1 MPIIIHHINSAI
13 KLYNPSPIVVAD
25 DSSIQSTI
33 AAVTPKNKT
42 TTQRVRFSATP
53 PRCYDNRMMCQE
65 DIRSECWLRPRDYK
79 HFRLAALEA
88 SRQIIAV
95 EQRNRA
101 PFSYQRVLERTC
113 EACCQVLEE
122 TSSNKPV
129 LAPAEFVHLQRWF
142 DVASSRIGLEKWS
155 IRKIANDKSVRRQTL
170 NQVVRDEKQRA
181 SSFYHNYY
189 DSDNSDED
197 EQEKL
202 DAAEYLAETCAR
214 ISRPSRLMARTLAI
228 ATAAAVQKD
237 DFFDDA

>member
-1 MPIIIHHINSAI
+1 MTIVLCHNNSNI
-13 KLYNPSPIVVAD
+13 KLYGPVSPSD
-25 DSSIQSTI
+25 DSSIHSTVATTDVKQSK
-33 AAVTPKNKT
+33 PPLS
-42 TTQRVRFSATP
+42 VRFSAAP
-53 PRCYDNRMMCQE
+53 PRCYENTIICKE
-65 DIRSECWLRPRDYK
+65 DVLNECWLRPRDYK
-79 HFRLAALEA
+79 RFRAAALEA
-88 SRQIIAV
+88 SQQIIAV

-101 PFSYQRVLERTC
+101 PFSYQRVLERTL
-113 EACCQVLEE
+113 EVCCQAVEE
-122 TSSNKPV
+122 TMSSKPV
-129 LAPAEFVHLQRWF
+129 MSESEFVHLQRWF

-170 NQVVRDEKQRA
+170 NQVVRDEKKRA